1 MLDLVVRGRATAEGK
16 RHLDRRAAGP
26 GIRVGV
32 KGPEQ
37 EAVTAEWL
45 GLDLPTRVT
54 PEQAAEVGF
63 ATERKI
69 RLVRGG
75 GGLMAKW
82 QYNPRRPGVKL
93 TKKVEIPRNSGGL
106 RLRSNDE
113 DEDMHA
119 GEFRM
124 FTHER
129 TSLGMVNFNLSATVE
144 FEGRKETLISKP
156 LEVDI
161 VDGYMITPQ
170 GAGLVMQP
178 DSESIWQGSIWRDE
192 AFRRTVTVSA
202 IGLPAGVECE
212 SAELREAQ
220 TAFALQCKASA
231 TAPEGDHEVEI
242 RAESVLSDEGTTPYI
257 VEPVSAHVTIRR

>member
-1 MLDLVVRGRATAEGK
+1 MVRGRATADGK
-16 RHLDRRAAGP
+16 RHLDRRASGP
-26 GIRVGV
+26 GVRVGV
-32 KGPEQ
+32 KGPGQ

-54 PEQAAEVGF
+54 PEQAAQLEFV
-63 ATERKI
+63 TERKI

-75 GGLMAKW
+75 GGLIAKW
-82 QYNPRRPGVKL
+82 HYKPRRPGAKL
-93 TKKVEIPRNSGGL
+93 TKKVQIPRNSGGL

-113 DEDMHA
+113 NEDMQA

-144 FEGRKETLISKP
+144 FEGRKQTLISKP

-161 VDGYMITPQ
+161 VDGYMLTPP
-170 GAGLVMQP
+170 GDGLVMQP
-178 DSESIWQGSIWRDE
+178 ESESTWRGSIWRAE
-192 AFRRTVTVSA
+192 EFRRPVTVSA

-212 SAELREAQ
+212 AAELSDAQ

-231 TAPEGDHEVEI
+231 SAPEGDHEVEI

-257 VEPVSAHVTIRR
+257 VEPVSARVTIRR